1 MHLLIAGNKLEEGG
15 GGLRG
20 FDVSVFAPCEAQ
32 RRSKFKGKKQNF
44 LHQKLGLIA
53 ADARLSVC
61 AVRSQSLG
69 NLSGRVLRSAF
80 SAGTR
85 ASGLGQLS
93 GKITEINHGALL
105 IWMKCD
111 RATTALIAENALNY
125 LANRLG
131 GGLSDGLAIIAN
143 YPRLFEPSGFDV

>member
-1 MHLLIAGNKLEEGG
+1 M
-15 GGLRG
+15 
-20 FDVSVFAPCEAQ
+20 
-32 RRSKFKGKKQNF
+32 
-44 LHQKLGLIA
+44 
-53 ADARLSVC
+53 
-61 AVRSQSLG
+61 
-69 NLSGRVLRSAF
+69 LRSVF

-131 GGLSDGLAIIAN
+131 GGLSDGRAIIAN
-143 YPRLFEPSGFDV
+143 YPQLFEPSGFDV